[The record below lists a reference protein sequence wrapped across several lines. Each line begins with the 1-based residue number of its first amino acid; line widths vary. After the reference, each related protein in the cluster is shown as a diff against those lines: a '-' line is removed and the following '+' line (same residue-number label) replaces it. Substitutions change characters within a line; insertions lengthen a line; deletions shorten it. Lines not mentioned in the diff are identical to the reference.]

1 MGVKKNVTIKN
12 ISSFKMTNALLP
24 VLLLTL
30 VLVFAVGI
38 DYVSAAPGDTIYVND
53 TGGDD
58 DNDGSDWSTAK
69 KTIKNATGSVNV
81 NGIVNI
87 ANGQYSGTSNTG
99 ITIDKNMTING
110 ESQTGTVINGTGIN
124 WIFHVNQGINFTL
137 RNLTITNA
145 TRDYGGAVYN
155 DGNLSVTG
163 CSFTGNTAQYYGGAI
178 YHESGILSVID
189 CSFTGN
195 TANRGGAIINYG
207 SASVTDSSFTG
218 NTANHGGA
226 ISNGDILSVTD
237 SSFTSNSAISYG
249 GAIYNGAIL
258 SVTGCSFTG
267 NTANRGGA
275 IINYD
280 SLSVTGCSLMGNTA
294 QYSGGVIYNV
304 NDGGSVTANFN
315 RIVNNSPTAI
325 HNVDGSFDA
334 EYNWWGSNNP
344 DFTTLIVGNVDY
356 NPWLCMTLQSNPNTI
371 VQGETSTLTASFNN
385 AFDGTTVTPL
395 NPADGHIPDKTPVT
409 FNTDLGSVGSK
420 TINKETTDGI
430 ATATLTADET
440 AGIAH
445 VNAVTDSQTV
455 NNDLTINPK
464 SSLYLTIT
472 PSKTNPMVGETV
484 VYTLKVGNKGPNT
497 AENVVMTY
505 TIPKGLE
512 FAGAQVDVGTY
523 TYDPKTRTIT
533 WTIGDVPV
541 GDPYMWLFLKV
552 TSAGRYLINPT
563 LSTSTYDPTINSNT
577 QSLTVNAAATPNNN
591 NNTVNAA
598 TNTVSM
604 QETGIPLIAIIL
616 ALFLVI
622 GGLVSSKK

>member
-1 MGVKKNVTIKN
+1 MTIKN
-12 ISSFKMTNALLP
+12 ISSFKMTKALLP

-38 DYVSAAPGDTIYVND
+38 GDVSAAPGDTIYVND

-110 ESQTGTVINGTGIN
+110 ESQTGTIINGTGIN

-145 TRDYGGAVYN
+145 TRDYGGAINN

-163 CSFTGNTAQYYGGAI
+163 CSFTSNTAQDYGGAI

-226 ISNGDILSVTD
+226 ISNGAILSVTD

-325 HNVDGSFDA
+325 HNGDGSFDA

-356 NPWLCMTLQSNPNTI
+356 NPWLYMTLQSNPNTI
-371 VQGETSTLTASFNN
+371 VQGKTSTLTASFNN

-395 NPADGHIPDKTPVT
+395 NPVDGHIPEKTPVT

-420 TINKETTDGI
+420 TINKETKDGV

-455 NNDLTINPK
+455 NANVTINPK

-472 PSKTNPMVGETV
+472 PSKNNPMVGETV

-505 TIPKGLE
+505 TIPQGLE

-533 WTIGDVPV
+533 WTIGDVPL
-541 GDPYMWLFLKV
+541 GDPYMWLSLKV
-552 TSAGRYLINPT
+552 TSAGRYLINPL
-563 LSTSTYDPTINSNT
+563 LSTSTYDPTLNSNT

-604 QETGIPLIAIIL
+604 QETGIPLILLIM
-616 ALFLVI
+616 ALFMVI
-622 GGLVSSKK
+622 GGLVSNKN